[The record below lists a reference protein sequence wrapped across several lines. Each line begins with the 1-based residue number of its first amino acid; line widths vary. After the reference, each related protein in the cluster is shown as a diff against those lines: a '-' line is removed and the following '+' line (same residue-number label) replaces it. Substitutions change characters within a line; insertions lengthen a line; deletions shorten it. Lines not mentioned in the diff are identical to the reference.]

1 MCRGVCGVRWSL
13 DGRSLFLS
21 VPGVNVGQVQGWGT
35 FVIPLPPGK
44 LFPRLPPSGITVES
58 EMATIPG
65 AKKLDEYVLPG
76 GNEEMYTFSRV
87 TVHRNLF
94 RIPFR

>member
-1 MCRGVCGVRWSL
+1 M
-13 DGRSLFLS
+13 
-21 VPGVNVGQVQGWGT
+21 NVGQVQGWGT
-35 FVIPLPPGK
+35 FIIPLPPGT

-76 GNEEMYTFSRV
+76 GNEEMYTFNRV